1 MSVLGLAYYC
11 MIMKKENFVVYA
23 APESVCID
31 VVIEGVLCGSPGD
44 PGAGGGEDME
54 EGDNL

>member
-1 MSVLGLAYYC
+1 
-11 MIMKKENFVVYA
+11 MIMKKENFVVYVT
-23 APESVCID
+23 PESVCID